1 MSERK
6 PTRRQKQAVYDRAKG
21 ICEYCLSPANYS
33 SDYFSVDHIQPYALG
48 GTNQLSN
55 FALACQG
62 CNSHKFTH
70 IEAIDPMS
78 GSLAPLYHPRRD
90 RWDDHFAWNENVTLI
105 LGQTPTGRATID
117 SLHLNREGTINLRNL
132 LTLAKC
138 LPPYWE

>member
-105 LGQTPTGRATID
+105 LSSHAKEIWYFVPTCARMSVTLWHSVSK
-117 SLHLNREGTINLRNL
+117 SL
-132 LTLAKC
+132 
-138 LPPYWE
+138 